1 MSGFTP
7 HTEKEVKDMLAAS
20 KAASVEDLFR
30 DIPEKMKPVSFNL
43 PPGKTEYE
51 ALKSLETL
59 AGQNRS
65 YYINFLGGGYY
76 DHFIPAAVDSLTSR
90 AEFFTAYT
98 PYQPEASQGTL
109 RAIFEYQTMAAD
121 LAGLDYANASLY
133 DGGTALYEAIV
144 MALKANGKD
153 KVIIDTGVNP
163 LFRRIIKTCLANT
176 DVNITETEADG
187 VYTSREKIKGMIDDN
202 TAAVVVQNPNFFGIV
217 DDYSDVFAA
226 AREKKALSI
235 ISFYP
240 LSLGLLKAPGEM
252 GADIAAAEGQSMG
265 MGLSFGG
272 PYLGVMAVS
281 KKYVRKMPG
290 RIAGETVDRNGKKSY
305 VLTLQARE
313 QHIRREKATS
323 NICSNQ
329 ALCSLKAAIYLSLLG
344 KQGLKETAVLNAE
357 RALFLMQLLEKIKGV
372 EIFKGPVFNEF
383 SVRLPVNAL
392 EFAKKAEAK
401 GYLAGLPAGL
411 FYEGMDDV
419 LIVAATEKRNESEMA
434 GFAKMFEEVLA

>member
-1 MSGFTP
+1 MAGFIP
-7 HTEKEVKDMLAAS
+7 HTEKEVREMLGAAGAES
-20 KAASVEDLFR
+20 MEALFK
-30 DIPEKMKPVSFNL
+30 DIPEKMRPASFNL

-51 ALKSLETL
+51 ALKSLEVL
-59 AGQNRS
+59 AGRNRPGH
-65 YYINFLGGGYY
+65 INFLGGGYY

-109 RAIFEYQTMAAD
+109 RAIFEYQTMTAG

-144 MALKANGKD
+144 MALRANGRD
-153 KVIIDTGVNP
+153 KIIIDSGVNP
-163 LFRRIIKTCLANT
+163 LFRKIIKTCLANT
-176 DVNITETEADG
+176 DVSITETDAGG
-187 VYTSREKIKGMIDDN
+187 VYTDKEKIKGMIDDN
-202 TAAVVVQNPNFFGIV
+202 TSAVVVQNPNFFGIV

-226 AREKKALSI
+226 AKEKKALSI

-240 LSLGLLKAPGEM
+240 LSLGLLKTPGEM
-252 GADIAAAEGQSMG
+252 GADIATAEGQSMG
-265 MGLSFGG
+265 MELSFGG
-272 PYLGVMAVS
+272 PYLGVMAAS

-290 RIAGETVDRNGKKSY
+290 RIVGETVDRNGKESY

-329 ALCSLKAAIYLSLLG
+329 ALCSLRAAVYLSLLG
-344 KQGLKETAVLNAE
+344 KEGLRETAALNTEKAY
-357 RALFLMQLLEKIKGV
+357 FLMPLLDKIKGV
-372 EIFKGPVFNEF
+372 EVLKGPVFNEF
-383 SVRLPVNAL
+383 PVRLPVNAF
-392 EFAKKAEAK
+392 EFVKKAEAK

-411 FYEGMDDV
+411 FYEGMDNV